1 MIVVLSMTSPFLSNQ
16 ETSCAP
22 LPFWDTV
29 LREYKTSISPS
40 RPAKGQYNET
50 DSVAMRRRRDLKLLD
65 PGAAALN
72 QDDKHN
78 DKQHARDNLDDR
90 GTVHEIPLSELLASL
105 CFLPEP
111 KMPPIGGKQIGAR
124 FLARAPRLDEK
135 GRHYNKENAR
145 DDLIRRCTVQLELS
159 LPQWL
164 NVVVNASNI
173 MMAAGPRTTTK
184 SAGKMKNTSG
194 KISLMVVL
202 AAASSTCWTR
212 CVLSVSE

>member
-90 GTVHEIPLSELLASL
+90 GTVHEIPLSKFLASV
-105 CFLPEP
+105 CFLPGDKTACNRRQTAWCALP
-111 KMPPIGGKQIGAR
+111 G
-124 FLARAPRLDEK
+124 LRAPTLDEK
-135 GRHYNKENAR
+135 GDTTTNSLR
-145 DDLIRRCTVQLELS
+145 DALNRCCSVQFELS
-159 LPQWL
+159 LPQRL
-164 NVVVNASNI
+164 NVFVNASTI

-202 AAASSTCWTR
+202 AAASSTC
-212 CVLSVSE
+212 

>member
-1 MIVVLSMTSPFLSNQ
+1 MASPFLSNQ
-16 ETSCAP
+16 KNFMRSA
-22 LPFWDTV
+22 PFWGYGFARIQIFDISIPACQKAMQRSRIGRDAPG
-29 LREYKTSISPS
+29 REPT
-40 RPAKGQYNET
+40 
-50 DSVAMRRRRDLKLLD
+50 LLH
-65 PGAAALN
+65 PGAAPLN